1 MIRAGPSQARVRGGR
16 GGHGSVPR
24 VPKNAQEVAGDA
36 DSEAM
41 ELLVPPRRLGRLLAE
56 ARLERGLT
64 VADVA
69 EEIGGA
75 LDEIEILEVET
86 GRRALDDQ
94 DLRTLTELYGL
105 KTSSMVPS
113 RSRLV
118 IDLEEGLIEADGTT
132 AELPAAETPAGR
144 DEVLSKYLALVYS
157 MRGQEPGTSI
167 TLRLGDLD
175 VLAEAFESDR
185 RSIEDELVALM
196 VTTPEPVKKRFRL
209 LRGRTVVPVVGVLV
223 ATTAAGAL
231 VLTDAQESAAT
242 ESAGTP
248 TEQPAPEAQATTPT
262 VVIDD
267 AAFQERDA
275 DGNPG
280 PVQVRVDDLGD

>member
-1 MIRAGPSQARVRGGR
+1 
-16 GGHGSVPR
+16 
-24 VPKNAQEVAGDA
+24 
-36 DSEAM
+36 M

-118 IDLEEGLIEADGTT
+118 IDLEEGVIEADGTT
-132 AELPAAETPAGR
+132 AELPHAETPTGR
-144 DEVLSKYLALVYS
+144 DEVLTKYLALVYS

-175 VLAEAFESDR
+175 VLAEVFESDR

-196 VTTPEPVKKRFRL
+196 VATPEPVKKRFRL

-231 VLTDAQESAAT
+231 VLTDAQESSAA

-248 TEQPAPEAQATTPT
+248 TEQVVPEAQATTPT

>member
-1 MIRAGPSQARVRGGR
+1 
-16 GGHGSVPR
+16 
-24 VPKNAQEVAGDA
+24 
-36 DSEAM
+36 M

-118 IDLEEGLIEADGTT
+118 IDLEEGVIEADGTT
-132 AELPAAETPAGR
+132 AELPDAEEPAGR

-175 VLAEAFESDR
+175 VLAEVFESDR
-185 RSIEDELVALM
+185 RTIEDELVALM

-231 VLTDAQESAAT
+231 VLTDAQESSAA